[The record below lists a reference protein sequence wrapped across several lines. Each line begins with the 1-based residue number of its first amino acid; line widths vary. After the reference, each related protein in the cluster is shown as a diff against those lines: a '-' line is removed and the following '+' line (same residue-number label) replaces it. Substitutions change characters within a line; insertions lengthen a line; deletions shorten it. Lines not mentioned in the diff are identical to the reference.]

1 MISFVDTH
9 THLFAEQFDE
19 DIDQVIQNAR
29 AEGVES
35 LLLPNIDVASI
46 EPLKRLVATYPEV
59 CKGMMGLHPGSVKDD
74 FEEALTIVKKE
85 LYEGKYWAVGEI
97 GLDYYW
103 DTTYTEQQQKA
114 FREQLRWAKELN
126 LPVAIHNRSSFDD
139 SLRIVSEEQ
148 DGTLRGVF
156 HCFGGTEEEGRQI
169 IDVGFYLGIG
179 GTATFK
185 KSNAPEV
192 LPKLGLDRII
202 LETDSPYLAPTPH
215 RGKRNESAYLKLI
228 AEKLATIYETSLS
241 TIAEATTQN
250 ASHLFGL

>member
-9 THLFAEQFDE
+9 THLFTEQFDK
-19 DIDQVIQNAR
+19 DIDQVIKNAK
-29 AEGVES
+29 AEGVQY

-46 EPLKRLVATYPEV
+46 PALKSLVTSYPGV
-59 CKGMMGLHPGSVKDD
+59 CFGMMGLHPGSVKED
-74 FEEALTIVKKE
+74 FEAALDIIRKE
-85 LYEGKYWAVGEI
+85 LFEGDYLAVGEI

-103 DTTYTEQQQKA
+103 DTTFAEQQRDV
-114 FREQLRWAKELN
+114 FRVQLQWAKELD
-126 LPVAIHNRSSFDD
+126 LPVAIHNRSSFED
-139 SLRIVSEEQ
+139 SVRIVSEEQ

-156 HCFGGTEEEGRQI
+156 HCFGGTEEEAKEI

-185 KSNAPEV
+185 KSNAHEV

-215 RGKRNESAYLKLI
+215 RGKRNESAYVRLI

-241 TIAEATTQN
+241 TIAETTTRN
-250 ASHLFGL
+250 ASQLFGL

>member
-46 EPLKRLVATYPEV
+46 EPLKRLVAAYPEV

-74 FEEALTIVKKE
+74 FEESLTIVKKE
-85 LYEGKYWAVGEI
+85 LYAGKYWAVGEI

-103 DTTYTEQQQKA
+103 DTTYTQQQQKA

-126 LPVAIHNRSSFDD
+126 LPVAIHNRSSFED

-169 IDVGFYLGIG
+169 MDVGFYLGIG

-185 KSNAPEV
+185 KSNATEV

-241 TIAEATTQN
+241 TIAEATSQN
-250 ASHLFGL
+250 ASQLFGL